1 MYIKLG
7 YSPNESW
14 DPDNSKYVWQ
24 HGSVEKKPY
33 KNQIKHWHD
42 SFTASQFAYILV
54 FF

>member
-24 HGSVEKKPY
+24 HGSVEKKKP
-33 KNQIKHWHD
+33 IKIKLNIDMAVSLHHNLPI
-42 SFTASQFAYILV
+42 F
-54 FF
+54 